1 MRKSKIKEV
10 GFHCVVIRPIAF
22 SAVKSRLAMTS
33 LLGYLALVAAT
44 NMLAGESYID
54 IDRVGRCLKQGWF
67 DIVTSLSLYHLLG
80 M

>member
-1 MRKSKIKEV
+1 MKQQQQQQV

-44 NMLAGESYID
+44 NMLAGES
-54 IDRVGRCLKQGWF
+54 
-67 DIVTSLSLYHLLG
+67 
-80 M
+80 